1 MKKIPALIIL
11 VFIFSF
17 FNSACKKGNNSNG
30 PDSDVTTIIPTGSK
44 MKINIGSQIYR
55 ATLYENAAAAAFKA
69 LLPMTLDMAD
79 LNNNEKHFDLPRTL
93 PVNSSNPG
101 TIQTGDLMLY
111 GSSTL
116 VLFYKGFNTSF
127 SYTRLARVDDISGLA
142 DALGSTNVRV
152 TYQLD

>member
-17 FNSACKKGNNSNG
+17 FNSACKKGNNSSGTGN
-30 PDSDVTTIIPTGSK
+30 DVTTAIPTGSK
-44 MKINIGSQIYR
+44 MKIIIGSQTFQG
-55 ATLYENAAAAAFKA
+55 TLYDNATVEAFKA
-69 LLPMTLDMAD
+69 LLPLTLDMAD
-79 LNNNEKHFDLPRTL
+79 LNSNEKHVDLPRSL
-93 PVNSSNPG
+93 PSNSSNPG

-116 VLFYKGFNTSF
+116 VLFYKGFNTSY
-127 SYTRLARVDDISGLA
+127 SYTRLARIDDASALA
-142 DALGSTNVRV
+142 VALGSANVRV